1 MMYQLIQSFPAQ
13 LREALA
19 IGEAAAIRPPARE
32 FRQIV
37 VAGMG
42 GSGIG
47 ADFVS
52 AFIRPACKIP
62 LIVVKDYDL
71 PAFVDDRTLLIAS
84 SYSGNTEETLSA
96 CRLAIERNATVVA
109 ITSGGQLA
117 EMAAQQGWD
126 IVRLPSGQPA
136 PRACLGY
143 SLVAQLA
150 VLAKMGFIAPAIL
163 EMIATAAGLL
173 EADQELFHE
182 KAQQIAGFLKDKITV
197 IYSTAPLEPVALRFR
212 QQLAENAKMLA
223 WHHVVPEMNHNELVG
238 WRRDQPGLVAMFLRH
253 PGEAQTNQLRMQIT
267 REVVSEFASGRMEIT
282 GKGANL
288 VEQAMFLVH
297 LFDWV
302 SYYLA
307 ELQGL
312 DAMEIR
318 IIDYLKEEMARA
330 KQ

>member
-1 MMYQLIQSFPAQ
+1 MMYQLIESFPGQ

-19 IGEAAAIRPPARE
+19 IGEAAAVRPPDRDI
-32 FRQIV
+32 RQIA

-47 ADFVS
+47 ADFAG
-52 AFIRPACKIP
+52 AFIRGESKTP
-62 LIVVKDYDL
+62 LLVVKDYDL
-71 PAFVDDRTLLIAS
+71 PAWVDSHTLLIAS

-96 CRLAIERNATVVA
+96 CRQAMERGALIVA
-109 ITSGGQLA
+109 ITAGGKLS
-117 EMAAQQGWD
+117 EMAAENGWD
-126 IVRLPSGQPA
+126 IVQLPAGQPA

-143 SLVAQLA
+143 SLVAQLS
-150 VLAKMGFIAPAIL
+150 VLVKMGFIAPSVLDTIR
-163 EMIATAAGLL
+163 TSAGLL
-173 EADQELFHE
+173 EADRELFHE

-197 IYSTAPLEPVALRFR
+197 VYSTIPLEPVALRFR
-212 QQLAENAKMLA
+212 QQLAENAKMLS

-238 WRRDQPGLVAMFLRH
+238 WRRDQPNLVAIFLRH
-253 PGEAQTNQLRMQIT
+253 SGESPSNGLRMTIT
-267 REVVSEFASGRMEIT
+267 REVVSEFASGRLEIT

-288 VEQAMFLVH
+288 VEQTMFLVH

-302 SYYLA
+302 SWYLA
-307 ELQGL
+307 ELQGI

-330 KQ
+330 TR